1 MVNMEEVFNE
11 VLSML
16 REEIRND
23 NVTIEIDFGVR
34 HIKFPRKNLRS
45 IIYNLLGNAIKYKR
59 EDTNLEITL
68 QSRCEDHYVLL
79 EVKDNGIG
87 ISAEDQ
93 RSIFEKSARFNKN
106 IEGTGMGLYIIKS
119 MMENNGGLIEVESNP
134 DKGSNFK
141 LYFRE

>member
-1 MVNMEEVFNE
+1 MVNIEEVFKE

-34 HIKFPRKNLRS
+34 QIKFPRKNLRS
-45 IIYNLLGNAIKYKR
+45 IIYNLLGNAIKYKK
-59 EDTNLEITL
+59 EDSNLEITL
-68 QSRCEDHYVLL
+68 QSRSEDHYVLL

-87 ISAEDQ
+87 ISTEDQ
-93 RSIFEKSARFNKN
+93 KSIFEKSARFNKN

-119 MMENNGGLIEVESNP
+119 MMENNGGLIEVESTP
-134 DKGSNFK
+134 GKGSNFK